1 MTSFNF
7 KIRMKK
13 IIVALC
19 LVSSVATAQEIIK
32 IQTPY
37 TSTHSGTPA
46 MFKIID
52 EANAIQRDYTFLL
65 EFRPGANQT
74 LAVRE
79 IDSHPKSQLAIIA
92 ASYVE
97 NVESG
102 AFQDGD
108 YVPVYSLGDACWVV
122 ITNTGGNTVK
132 SLSNVKE
139 LVVGTVGFGNATHLT
154 ALQIAKK
161 YNQKVLLVPFKSNF
175 DAVVNM
181 AGNQGVTFGIDRV
194 QAYESLKIKN
204 SKLSAVASSCP
215 KRIPEIANLK
225 TLSEQGIE
233 APYVFNIVVA
243 SKNMPADKRN
253 QLGKILDQ
261 ATKNIGES
269 TIQQISGFVPAMY
282 IGMTAEEH
290 FNARTKLVKKLR
302 DQYRKEISQDKSH
315 K

>member
-1 MTSFNF
+1 
-7 KIRMKK
+7 MKF
-13 IIVALC
+13 ALMA
-19 LVSSVATAQEIIK
+19 LWLISSAATAQELIK

-46 MFKIID
+46 MIKIIE
-52 EANAIQRDYTFLL
+52 EANTIQRNYTFLL

-74 LAVRE
+74 LAVKE
-79 IDSHPKSQLAIIA
+79 MDNHPINQLAIVA

-102 AFQDGD
+102 AFQDSN

-122 ITNTGGNTVK
+122 VTTTGGNTVK
-132 SLSNVKE
+132 SLSTVRE

-161 YNQKVLLVPFKSNF
+161 HNLKVMLVPFKSNF

-194 QAYESLKIKN
+194 QAYESLKTKN
-204 SKLSAVASSCP
+204 AKLSAVAASCP
-215 KRIPEIANLK
+215 KRIPELPNLK
-225 TLSEQGIE
+225 TLAEQGIE
-233 APYVFNIVVA
+233 APSVFNIVVA
-243 SKNMPADKRN
+243 NKNMPSEKRD

-269 TIQQISGFVPAMY
+269 AIQEISGFVPAVY
-282 IGMTAEEH
+282 IGMTAQTH
-290 FNARTKLVKKLR
+290 FDSRTKLVKKLR
-302 DQYRKEISQDKSH
+302 DQYRKEISQDK
-315 K
+315 